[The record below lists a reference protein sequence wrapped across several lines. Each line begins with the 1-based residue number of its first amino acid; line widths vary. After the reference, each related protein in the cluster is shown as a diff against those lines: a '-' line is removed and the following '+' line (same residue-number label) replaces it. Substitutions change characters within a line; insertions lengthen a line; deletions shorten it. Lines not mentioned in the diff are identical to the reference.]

1 MTKKEEA
8 LTVLHGAGS
17 ATTQEVAEKGDMKVN
32 TAGVTLARLKDEGR
46 VDRTPEGRWHVT

>member
-1 MTKKEEA
+1 VTKKEEA